1 MGDHER
7 VAFLAGELARRG
19 VLVMV
24 TEGDSEQARK
34 LYREFNVRTVG
45 VRRSVSCNAQRFPA
59 TELVITSY

>member
-1 MGDHER
+1 
-7 VAFLAGELARRG
+7 
-19 VLVMV
+19 MV